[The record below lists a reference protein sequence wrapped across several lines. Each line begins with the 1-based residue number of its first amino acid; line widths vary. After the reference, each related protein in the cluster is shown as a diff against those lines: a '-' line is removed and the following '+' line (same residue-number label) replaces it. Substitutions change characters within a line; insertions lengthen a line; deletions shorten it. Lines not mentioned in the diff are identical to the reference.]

1 MAPGREAVAM
11 GIIALLGFLVG
22 ALLALRWNLL
32 VLVPVIGTALPL
44 VALIGIARGEGA
56 GSVAVDMMVTVTCIE
71 AGFIAKLIAY
81 GLVDATRLAV
91 LTASKMRIAVVD
103 RSTKASAA

>member
-1 MAPGREAVAM
+1 MRKTPRWEAIAM

-32 VLVPVIGTALPL
+32 ALVPVIGAALPL

-56 GSVAVDMMVTVTCIE
+56 GSIAVDMLVTLTCIE
-71 AGFIAKLIAY
+71 AGYIARLIAY
-81 GLVDATRLAV
+81 GLVDATRLAIMV
-91 LTASKMRIAVVD
+91 ATEIRIAVMKVQ
-103 RSTKASAA
+103 

>member
-1 MAPGREAVAM
+1 M

-32 VLVPVIGTALPL
+32 ALVPVIGAALPL

-56 GSVAVDMMVTVTCIE
+56 GSLAVDMLVTVTCIE
-71 AGFIAKLIAY
+71 AGFVARLIAY
-81 GLVDATRLAV
+81 GLVDAMRLAV
-91 LTASKMRIAVVD
+91 KSATEIQIAVVK